1 MPAYCVKDGKNEDA
15 EEFIGLYLDALDREL
30 VELKTYISTHEPA
43 SVPNVEEFE
52 GEVAEAKSAEGQTE
66 VGKRDYTVCQL
77 FFPTALSLTLLT
89 SA

>member
-1 MPAYCVKDGKNEDA
+1 MPAYHVKDGKHEDA
-15 EEFIGLYLDALDREL
+15 EEFLGLYVDALDKEL

-52 GEVAEAKSAEGQTE
+52 GEVAEAKSAEGQTK
-66 VGKRDYTVCQL
+66 VGKRDHTVRQL
-77 FFPTALSLTLLT
+77 FFP